1 MLQSTLISSIPA
13 WASTPES
20 GQRHGPVRGGPE
32 RPGDLHVGIIMDG
45 NGRWAQRHGRPRSA
59 GHRAGVPAVQR
70 TVTAAPRHG
79 IGTLTLYAFSSDNW
93 RRPPLE
99 VAHLMR
105 LFRSHLRA
113 EADRCADQ
121 GVRVSVIGRRDRLPA
136 PLVAEIEAAEART
149 RGGCTLHLQ
158 LAVDYSS
165 RDAILRAASDAMGS
179 GESNPSRER
188 LGHLISRGVHATG
201 PIPDV
206 DLVIRTGGEQRLS
219 DFLLWE
225 SAYAE
230 LHFTP
235 CLWPD
240 FDEVALAAAMTRFRE
255 RERRYGGLPAEGKS
269 TPSAGEA

>member
-1 MLQSTLISSIPA
+1 MIQSTFNYG
-13 WASTPES
+13 TPLLVATPGA
-20 GQRHGPVRGGPE
+20 GQRHGTGPGGP
-32 RPGDLHVGIIMDG
+32 RHAGDLHVGIIMDG
-45 NGRWAQRHGRPRSA
+45 NGRWAQRRGLPRSA
-59 GHRAGVPAVQR
+59 GHRAGIPAVQR
-70 TVTAAPRHG
+70 SVTAAPRHG

-99 VAHLMR
+99 VAHLIR
-105 LFRSHLRA
+105 LFRSHLRS
-113 EADRCADQ
+113 EADRCSDQ
-121 GVRVSVIGRRDRLPA
+121 GVRISVIGRRDRLPA

-149 RGGCTLHLQ
+149 RGGGTLHLQ

-165 RDAILRAASDAMGS
+165 RDAILKAASHAMGS
-179 GESNPSRER
+179 GESDPSRES

-201 PIPDV
+201 TIPDV

-230 LHFTP
+230 LYFTP

-240 FDEVALAAAMTRFRE
+240 FDEVELAAAMSRFQE
-255 RERRYGGLPAEGKS
+255 RERRFGGVPTER
-269 TPSAGEA
+269 TQSAGEG